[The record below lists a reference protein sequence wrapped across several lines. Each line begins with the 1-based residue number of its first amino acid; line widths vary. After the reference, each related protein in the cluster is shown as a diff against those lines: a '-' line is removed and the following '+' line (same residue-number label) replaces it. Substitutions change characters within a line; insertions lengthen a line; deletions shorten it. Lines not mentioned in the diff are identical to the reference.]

1 MKVYD
6 NILKTIGNTPLVR
19 LRKIEKEY
27 NIKSK
32 LYAKLESFNPS
43 FSVKTRPAYY
53 MFFDLTMK
61 NLINKDTV
69 IIESTSG
76 NTGIALAMISAYYGN
91 KCILVMP
98 DSLSKERISYMK
110 LYGAEII
117 LTPGKLGIKG
127 SSKKALELH
136 EEIEN
141 SVIPSQFDNP
151 ENPESHYQTT
161 AKEIVQALNGEID
174 YFFSGIGTGGTITG
188 NSKYFK
194 DYGLK
199 TKVIGVEPFNS
210 SVLSGFDPGKHKVQ
224 GIGAGFVPDNLDL
237 DFVDEI
243 VRVKD
248 EDAIRLTKHVPKI
261 EGISIGISS
270 GAVLSSAIDYIIENK
285 IENKNIVMIFPDSAE
300 KYFSTG
306 IFDD

>member
-1 MKVYD
+1 MRVYD

-19 LRKIEKEY
+19 LKKIEKEY
-27 NIKSK
+27 NLKSK

-43 FSVKTRPAYY
+43 LSVKVRPAYY
-53 MFFDLTMK
+53 MFFDLMMK
-61 NLINKDTV
+61 NLIDNNTV

-91 KCILVMP
+91 KCILIMP

-117 LTPGKLGIKG
+117 LTPGSEGIKG
-127 SSKKALELH
+127 STAKALELH
-136 EEIEN
+136 KEIEN

-161 AKEIVQALNGEID
+161 AKEIIQALNGKVD
-174 YFFSGIGTGGTITG
+174 YFFAGIGTGGTITG

-210 SVLSGFDPGKHKVQ
+210 SVINGLDPGKHKIQ
-224 GIGAGFVPDNLDL
+224 GIGAGFIPKNLDL
-237 DFVDEI
+237 KYVEEVLRVD
-243 VRVKD
+243 D
-248 EDAIRLTKHVPKI
+248 EDAIRLTRFVPRT

-270 GAVLSSAIDYIIENK
+270 GAVLSATIDYLIENK
-285 IENKNIVMIFPDSAE
+285 IEDKNVVMIFPDSAE

-306 IFDD
+306 IFDE